1 MKVLHKYMLKSFLGP
16 LALTLAIALFVFLMQ
31 FVFIYIDDLVGKG
44 LAFRVIAKLLIFVTL
59 TLVPLALPLAI
70 LLASIMTFGNLA
82 ENHELACMKAA
93 GLSLPKIMAPLII
106 LIIAISGGAFV
117 FSNNVLPW
125 INLKKDA
132 LLYDI
137 RIAKPAL
144 NIQQE
149 IFYNGINGYSIR
161 IGKKDPDQETIHNVM
176 IYDHTDPD
184 NSHPEG
190 GDFKVILA
198 KSGKMKMSTDQ
209 RYLVLNL
216 YDGNVYQEMIDNA
229 SYRITHPLTINNFKE
244 QTVYLDLSNFRF
256 SRTNEDL
263 FKSNYEMLNIKQ
275 LKTTAD
281 SMTKVYAQT
290 KVQFYSDFSRTYFD
304 KIHLSTNKLKDEGNL
319 PQQAKVNIIEAAINN
334 VHNALQFVQGNSD
347 SQNSTNED
355 ILKRRIEIHKKFTFA
370 IACFLLFFIGAP
382 FGAIIRKGGLGM
394 PVVVSSLFF
403 ILFYILTII
412 GVKSAMQETMSIPEG
427 LWLPSAVLLP
437 LGAFFTYKASVDSA
451 LFETEAYIS
460 FFTRLVKKK
469 IKT

>member
-1 MKVLHKYMLKSFLGP
+1 MLKSFLGP

-31 FVFIYIDDLVGKG
+31 FVFVYIDDLVGKG
-44 LAFRVIAKLLIFVTL
+44 LSFRIIGKLLLFVTL

-93 GLSLPKIMAPLII
+93 GLSLPKIMGPLIA
-106 LIIAISGGAFV
+106 LIIFISVGAFV

-125 INLKKDA
+125 VNLKKDA

-161 IGKKDPDQETIHNVM
+161 IGRKDQDQETIHEVM

-184 NSHPEG
+184 NAHQEG

-198 KSGKMKMSTDQ
+198 KWGKMKMSADQ

-216 YDGNVYQEMIDNA
+216 YDGNVYQEMVDNA
-229 SYRITHPLTINNFKE
+229 SYRMTHPLTLNNFKE

-275 LKTTAD
+275 LKSTAD
-281 SMTKVYAQT
+281 SMSEVFANTKT
-290 KVQFYSDFSRTYFD
+290 QFYNDFTRTYFD
-304 KIHLSTNKLKDEGNL
+304 KIHLKPNKLIDESSL
-319 PQQAKVNIIEAAINN
+319 PSQSKINIMEAAINN
-334 VHNALQFVQGNSD
+334 THNALQFIQGNSD

-355 ILKRRIEIHKKFTFA
+355 ILKRKIEIHKKFSFA
-370 IACFLLFFIGAP
+370 VACFLLFFIGAP

-412 GVKSAMQETMSIPEG
+412 GVKSAMQETMTIPEG
-427 LWLPSAVLLP
+427 LWLPTAVLLP
-437 LGAFFTYKASVDSA
+437 LGAFFTYKASMDSA
-451 LFETEAYIS
+451 LFEREAYAG
-460 FFTRLVKKK
+460 FF
-469 IKT
+469 IKLFRRKTSA